1 MENNEASVG
10 VYTDYGIATILSNF
24 SEGMIQ
30 DIIKESLDYR
40 FRPFGL
46 RAPNYPEIIDQQL
59 ANVKVHSTGYDNQIE
74 EQRVSA
80 MNTIITTILDY
91 YQLSLTTEIPDEL
104 LYSVCYILYQLFV
117 SEFTERMTN
126 FFTQYILN
134 HIDSIIN
141 KIRMD
146 NLSNTK
152 ASKNSYVKKIY
163 NNQDLELVYENMG
176 YIVDILAGLDIPFED
191 LIAYLSDQK
200 TSDFIT
206 TYVED
211 TSDIYKNHFARFLI
225 DQTTSADMI
234 TKIRLKYVEATIENK
249 ELLDPV
255 TNPYIKEKIEY

>member
-24 SEGMIQ
+24 SDGMIQ
-30 DIIKESLDYR
+30 DIIRESLDYR

-59 ANVKVHSTGYDNQIE
+59 NNVKTHSTGYDNEIE
-74 EQRVSA
+74 EQRVGA
-80 MNTIITTILDY
+80 MNSIIGTILDY
-91 YQLSLTTEIPDEL
+91 YQLYITTEIPDEL

-134 HIDSIIN
+134 NINSIIN
-141 KIRMD
+141 KIRID
-146 NLSNTK
+146 NLGGSNKT
-152 ASKNSYVKKIY
+152 SKNSYVKKIY
-163 NNQDLELVYENMG
+163 NNNQDLELVYENMG

-191 LIAYLSDQK
+191 LVAYLSDKK
-200 TSDFIT
+200 TADFIS
-206 TYVED
+206 TYISD
-211 TSDIYKNHFARFLI
+211 KGDIYKNYFAKFLV

-249 ELLDPV
+249 ELLDPT
-255 TNPYIKEKIEY
+255 TNPYIK

>member
-1 MENNEASVG
+1 MENNETTVG

-59 ANVKVHSTGYDNQIE
+59 ANVKMHSTGYDGEIE
-74 EQRVSA
+74 EQRVGA
-80 MNTIITTILDY
+80 MNTIINTILDY
-91 YQLSLTTEIPDEL
+91 YQLNITTDIPDEL
-104 LYSVCYILYQLFV
+104 IYSVCYILYQLFV

-134 HIDSIIN
+134 HIESIIN

-163 NNQDLELVYENMG
+163 NNQDLELIYENMG
-176 YIVDILAGLDIPFED
+176 YIVDILAGLDIPFNN
-191 LIAYLSDQK
+191 LVAYLSDQK
-200 TSDFIT
+200 TADFIS
-206 TYVED
+206 TYIED
-211 TSDIYKNHFARFLI
+211 TGDIYKNHFARFLT

-234 TKIRLKYVEATIENK
+234 TKIRLKYVEATIENR
-249 ELLDPV
+249 ELLDPN
-255 TNPYIKEKIEY
+255 TNPYIKEKEQ